1 MSNAVLEGRGL
12 TKTFRGGFGGRPDRA
27 LTNVDIQLLRG
38 ETLGLMGP
46 SGCGKSTL
54 ARLLLRLI
62 PPDSGQ
68 VFFDGQDVTHLRGRE
83 LRFLRRRVQLISQR
97 PESFFDP
104 RLPLGKSLRE
114 PLRIFGLP
122 EEPGRVEA
130 LLEQVKLTG
139 ELLFRYPH
147 QVSGGEIQRLSLCR
161 ALLLQPEVL
170 VLDEPTSMLDISV
183 QAQILSILRDLRERY
198 TLSCLLITH
207 DREVADYMCE
217 RVVEL
222 SSPARGS

>member
-139 ELLFRYPH
+139 EAP
-147 QVSGGEIQRLSLCR
+147 I
-161 ALLLQPEVL
+161 L